1 MFVSLWFSVN
11 LTTFLCSIPENPDT
25 NSEFKPMSGL
35 FEVMGMMDETVFRKI
50 VSDSKIVTPGK

>member
-1 MFVSLWFSVN
+1 MFVPLWFSVN
-11 LTTFLCSIPENPDT
+11 LTTFIPENPDT

-50 VSDSKIVTPGK
+50 VSDSKIVTPGI